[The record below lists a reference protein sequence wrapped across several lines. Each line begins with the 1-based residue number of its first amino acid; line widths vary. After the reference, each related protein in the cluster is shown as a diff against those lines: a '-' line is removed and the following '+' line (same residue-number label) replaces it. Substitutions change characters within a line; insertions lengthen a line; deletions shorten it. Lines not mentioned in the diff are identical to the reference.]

1 MLGGHVPFFVFLERG
16 SSFPPASVLVRG
28 WKFNV
33 LSGIQLRQNMT
44 SQAAQR
50 VKATFDIPV
59 GFLGAG
65 MHIMG
70 DLVNLSKTGLLIQCS
85 QDLELGTIGR
95 LGFAVAG
102 ERARPVYRAAFQ
114 LIQSKTP
121 KTTTASA
128 FLESQAQKAG
138 HRLPSSFFPK
148 FQIFP

>member
-28 WKFNV
+28 WKFNL

-65 MHIMG
+65 MHFMG
-70 DLVNLSKTGLLIQCS
+70 DLVNLSKTGALIRCS
-85 QDLELGTIGR
+85 QDLEPGTIGR
-95 LGFAVAG
+95 FGFAVAG
-102 ERARPVYRAAFQ
+102 EVARFLVVARRRVPGVGIAFHFHQMSPHDRRLLQ
-114 LIQSKTP
+114 LLITRLTDPPTP
-121 KTTTASA
+121 NS
-128 FLESQAQKAG
+128 
-138 HRLPSSFFPK
+138 
-148 FQIFP
+148 